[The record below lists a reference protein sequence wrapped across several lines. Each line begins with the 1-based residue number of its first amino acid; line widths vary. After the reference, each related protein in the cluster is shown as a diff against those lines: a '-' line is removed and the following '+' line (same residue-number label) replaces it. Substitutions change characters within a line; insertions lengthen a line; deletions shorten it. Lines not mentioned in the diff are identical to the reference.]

1 VSAARGDRRR
11 LLLLFAISL
20 VLRLGGVGV
29 ALLMDVHPV
38 NDEWGYSHRA
48 HGWANVYRDLLAGG
62 PPAPGHWDQAYEDGF
77 QPPLHP
83 MALGLANLTG
93 VDAGVAGRLLNALL
107 TALATP
113 MVFLLA
119 RRVVDRPAA
128 TAAAGLHL
136 IYPTFTFFA
145 HSLWAEP
152 LFILLLLCAAERALA
167 ARAAAGRRRLVLA
180 AAVGACAGLLCLTRT
195 AGLSFMLVLPLAFL
209 GPLRSWPVRYG
220 PAALMLAA
228 SVVVIAPWQA
238 ALQREEGRFVL
249 LATSSGLNLAMGN
262 NPHVGPGC
270 GSTWT
275 DAAANARLRDDLERF
290 ARARGEPAERV
301 GAAYALDQLHADP
314 AEAIRRAGDRL
325 RLVWSADLFPVR
337 QVVQAVCRPVPNVLA
352 GLHWLVYF
360 LSYLAMMSLIVR
372 GLLTLRGNEDRHLLT
387 LVAAAGMIGPAL
399 SVGFSRLHLPMM
411 VLLLPMAGAAWSE
424 RREAVPNARR
434 ALMALSMGLVA
445 WLATSSLQPVIER
458 QLAPSVWYRPLV
470 RFVAG
475 AFGAECAFADQV
487 LVMVDEDGPAEVGI
501 VPNHLRTA
509 VALAGGG
516 AQTVHVFAR
525 DPGTRTRLVLQPR
538 PGRTDVMIDPV
549 SAAHGWRW
557 RSLADEGL
565 PGVRIRWQGGVPVV
579 PVR

>member
-1 VSAARGDRRR
+1 LNAANDDRRR

-20 VLRLGGVGV
+20 LLRLGAVGT

-38 NDEWGYSHRA
+38 NDEWGYSQRA
-48 HGWANVYRDLLAGG
+48 LGWTAVYRDLLGG
-62 PPAPGHWDQAYEDGF
+62 EAPAPEHWAQAYEDGF

-93 VDAGVAGRLLNALL
+93 VSSGIAGRLLNALL

-113 MVFLLA
+113 LVFLLA
-119 RRVVDRPAA
+119 RRLADRRAA

-136 IYPTFTFFA
+136 LYPTFTFFA

-180 AAVGACAGLLCLTRT
+180 AAAGVCAGLMCLTRT
-195 AGLSFMLVLPLAFL
+195 AGLSFMLVLPLAWL
-209 GPLRSWPVRYG
+209 GPQRLWPTRSG
-220 PAALMLAA
+220 AAALMLAA
-228 SVVVIAPWQA
+228 SLAVIAPWQA

-262 NPHVGPGC
+262 NPFVGPGC

-275 DAAANARLRDDLERF
+275 DAAANAHLRADLDRF
-290 ARARGEPAERV
+290 ARERGVPASQV
-301 GAAYALDQLHADP
+301 GGAYALEQIHADP

-337 QVVQAVCRPVPNVLA
+337 QVLQAVCRPLPNVLA
-352 GLHWLVYF
+352 GLHWLFYF
-360 LSYLAMMSLIVR
+360 LTYLAMMSLIVR
-372 GLLTLRGNEDRHLLT
+372 GLLTLRGSEDRHLLT
-387 LVAAAGMIGPAL
+387 LLAAAGMIGPAL

-411 VLLLPMAGAAWSE
+411 VLLLPAAGLAWT
-424 RREAVPNARR
+424 RLREEIPNVRR

-445 WLATSSLQPVIER
+445 WLATSSLEPVIER

-470 RFVAG
+470 NLVAG
-475 AFGAECAFADQV
+475 AFGAESTYADQV
-487 LVMVDEDGPAEVGI
+487 LVKVDPEGPAELGV
-501 VPNHLRTA
+501 VPNRFRET
-509 VALAGGG
+509 VARAGGV
-516 AQTVHVFAR
+516 AQTVHVFGH
-525 DPGTRTRLVLQPR
+525 DPATRARLVLQPR
-538 PGRTDVMIDPV
+538 PGSTDVVIDPV
-549 SAAHGWRW
+549 AAAYSWRW
-557 RSLADEGL
+557 RSLADVGL
-565 PGVRIRWQGGVPVV
+565 PGVRIRWQGGVPAV
-579 PVR
+579 PVQ